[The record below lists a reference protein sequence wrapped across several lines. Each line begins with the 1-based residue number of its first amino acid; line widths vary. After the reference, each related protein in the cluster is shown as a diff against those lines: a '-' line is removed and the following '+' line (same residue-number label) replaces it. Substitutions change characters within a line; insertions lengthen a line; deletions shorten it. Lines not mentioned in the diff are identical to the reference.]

1 MKKKVLFLMHV
12 DWNWI
17 KQRPHFIAEGL
28 AAFYDVTVVYRYRY
42 RRKGYQK
49 RGEKNFSGNVKKL
62 YLIPKIDKVKFLK
75 PINDF
80 IRKYAVKKIIEK
92 GNFECIYVNSP
103 KQAMLIPERYTGKVV
118 YDCMDDHIAL
128 AENKKVRESY
138 YTLEK
143 KLLGTCDELIITS
156 NNLEKVLKKRYPNIK
171 FNPKNITLVRN
182 GYNGKILDIEKLDT
196 EYQKDKFIF
205 VYFGTISEW
214 FNFDVIVE
222 SLKKFKNIEYWI
234 IGPVLGKV
242 QFPKDSRIKYLGTV
256 EHDHLYEA
264 TKKANCYIMP
274 FKLND
279 IVVSV
284 DPVKLYEYIN
294 FNKNIMTV
302 EYDEIERFRPFVN
315 FYKDTPSY
323 LDAIEKLLTD
333 GKIKYSN
340 EDRIEFLRNNSW
352 QKRVEQVVSVIEN

>member
-1 MKKKVLFLMHV
+1 MKKKVLFLMNV

-28 AAFYDVTVVYRYRY
+28 SDSYDVTVVYRYRY
-42 RRKGYQK
+42 RRQGYQK
-49 RGEKNFSGNVKKL
+49 RREKNFSGNVRKL
-62 YLIPKIDKVKFLK
+62 YLIPKLDKFKFLK

-80 IRKYAVKKIIEK
+80 IRKYTIRKLLKDE
-92 GNFECIYVNSP
+92 GFECIYVNSP
-103 KQAMLIPERYTGKVV
+103 KQEMLIPKWYTGKVI

-128 AENKKVRESY
+128 AENKKDRENCY
-138 YTLEK
+138 VLEK
-143 KLLGTCDELIITS
+143 KLLDKCDELVVTS
-156 NNLEKVLKKRYPNIK
+156 NTLKKVLMERYPVMNI
-171 FNPKNITLVRN
+171 NNITLIRN
-182 GYNGKILDIEKLDT
+182 GYSGEIFDVKKMNTKYKD
-196 EYQKDKFIF
+196 DKFIF
-205 VYFGTISEW
+205 AYFGTISEW
-214 FNFDVIVE
+214 FNFDVIIE

-234 IGPVLGKV
+234 IGPILGKV

-256 EHDHLYEA
+256 EHDDLYEA

-352 QKRVEQVVSVIEN
+352 QKRVEQVVSVIEK